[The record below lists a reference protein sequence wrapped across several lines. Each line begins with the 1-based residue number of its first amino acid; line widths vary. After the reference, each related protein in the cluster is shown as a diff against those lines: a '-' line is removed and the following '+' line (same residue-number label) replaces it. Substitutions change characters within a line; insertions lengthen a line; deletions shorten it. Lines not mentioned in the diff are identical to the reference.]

1 MKTQEDL
8 LSKYFSG
15 ETSAEEETQL
25 REDLMDDEDSAE
37 KDMMEYFRLM
47 GKVPEN
53 LEEQI
58 FASVTQNQ
66 TKARTLKMQIY
77 RIAAV
82 AAVLAVVIT
91 AYFGFRSA
99 ENKRIEK
106 EFFVMEQALS
116 QVSKS
121 IEPQEQE
128 EMIVLWVD
136 NDVEIIIN

>member
-8 LSKYFSG
+8 LNKYFSG
-15 ETSAEEETQL
+15 ETSAEEEADL
-25 REDLMDDEDSAE
+25 RKGVLADEDSAE
-37 KDMMEYFRLM
+37 KDMMEYFSLM

-58 FASVTQNQ
+58 FASVTQTQ
-66 TKARTLKMQIY
+66 TKGRTLKMLIY

-82 AAVLAVVIT
+82 AAVLAVVVT
-91 AYFGFRSA
+91 VYFGFRSA
-99 ENKRIEK
+99 ENKRLEK
-106 EFFVMEQALS
+106 EFFVMEQALT

>member
-8 LSKYFSG
+8 LNKYFSG
-15 ETSAEEETQL
+15 ETSAEEEAEL
-25 REDLMDDEDSAE
+25 REEVLADEDSAE
-37 KDMMEYFRLM
+37 KDMMEYFSMM
-47 GKVPEN
+47 GRVPEN

-58 FASVTQNQ
+58 FASLTQTQ
-66 TKARTLKMQIY
+66 AKGRTLKMLIY

-91 AYFGFRSA
+91 AYLGFRSA
-99 ENKRIEK
+99 ENKRLEK
-106 EFFVMEQALS
+106 QFFVMEQALS

>member
-8 LSKYFSG
+8 LNRYFSG
-15 ETSAEEETQL
+15 ETSTEEEAEL
-25 REDLMDDEDSAE
+25 RKSVLADEDSAE
-37 KDMMEYFRLM
+37 KDMMEYFSLI

-58 FASVTQNQ
+58 FISVTQTQAKN
-66 TKARTLKMQIY
+66 RTLKMQFY
-77 RIAAV
+77 RFAAV

-99 ENKRIEK
+99 ENKRLEK
-106 EFFVMEQALS
+106 QFFVMEQALS

>member
-8 LSKYFSG
+8 LNKYFSG
-15 ETSAEEETQL
+15 ETSAEEEAEL
-25 REDLMDDEDSAE
+25 REEVLADEDSAE
-37 KDMMEYFRLM
+37 KDMMEYFSMM
-47 GKVPEN
+47 GRVPEN

-58 FASVTQNQ
+58 FASLTQTQ
-66 TKARTLKMQIY
+66 AKGRTLKMLIY

-82 AAVLAVVIT
+82 AAVLAVVVT
-91 AYFGFRSA
+91 VYFGFRSA
-99 ENKRIEK
+99 ENKRLEK
-106 EFFVMEQALS
+106 QFFVMEQALS

>member
-25 REDLMDDEDSAE
+25 REELLADEDSSE
-37 KDMMEYFRLM
+37 KDMMEYFGMM

-58 FASVTQNQ
+58 FASVTQNE
-66 TKARTLKMQIY
+66 TKSRTLKMQIY

-82 AAVLAVVIT
+82 AAVLVVVVS

-99 ENKRIEK
+99 ENKRLEK

>member
-8 LSKYFSG
+8 LNKYFSG
-15 ETSAEEETQL
+15 ETSAEEEAEL
-25 REDLMDDEDSAE
+25 REEVLADEDSAE
-37 KDMMEYFRLM
+37 KDMMEYFSMM
-47 GKVPEN
+47 GRVPEN

-58 FASVTQNQ
+58 FASLTQTQ
-66 TKARTLKMQIY
+66 AKGRTLKMLIY

-82 AAVLAVVIT
+82 AAVLAVVVT
-91 AYFGFRSA
+91 VYLGFRSA
-99 ENKRIEK
+99 ENKRLEK
-106 EFFVMEQALS
+106 QFFVMEQALS